1 MSKTKN
7 RKIAGDSYL
16 TVGQQFVIKTQ
27 KRQKNWVML
36 QPLQ

>member
-16 TVGQQFVIKTQ
+16 IVGQQFVIKTQ

-36 QPLQ
+36 QPLP